1 MDIFSHGLWGGV
13 AFGRK
18 SRLSFWTAFLFGVL
32 PDFLA
37 FGPLF
42 IWLIIEWVFLGGSTS
57 HPEPG
62 NGYAN
67 IPHYVFSV
75 YNVTHS
81 LIMFLSAFLLVWVI
95 RKKPMWEMSA
105 WGFHVLLDIFTHD
118 KLFFPTPFLWPIS
131 DYNFSGVSW
140 GHPIIF
146 FPNVILLTCLY
157 TFWWYKRRKMR
168 NIGKKVDKP
177 VEK

>member
-18 SRLSFWTAFLFGVL
+18 SKFSFWSAFVFGIV

-42 IWLIIEWVFLGGSTS
+42 IWMIISWAFLGGTIM

-67 IPHYVFSV
+67 IPPYVFSV
-75 YNVTHS
+75 YDITHS
-81 LIMFLSAFLLVWVI
+81 LIVFTSAFLLVWAI
-95 RKKPMWEMSA
+95 RKKPLWEMSA
-105 WGFHVLLDIFTHD
+105 WGLHIFIDIFTHD
-118 KLFFPTPFLWPIS
+118 KSFFPTPFLWPIS
-131 DYNFSGVSW
+131 DYGFSGVSW

-146 FPNVILLTCLY
+146 FSNVTLLLCLY
-157 TFWWYKRRKMR
+157 VYWWYERRKMR
-168 NIGKKVDKP
+168 KIGKKVEKS

>member
-1 MDIFSHGLWGGV
+1 MDILSHGFWGGV

-32 PDFLA
+32 PDLLA

-42 IWLIIEWVFLGGSTS
+42 VWMIIQWMFLGGTVI

-67 IPHYVFSV
+67 IPKYVFSV
-75 YNVTHS
+75 YDVTHS
-81 LIMFLSAFLLVWVI
+81 LIVFFTAFLLVWAI
-95 RKKPMWEMSA
+95 RKKPLWEMSA
-105 WGFHVLLDIFTHD
+105 WGFHVFLDIFTHD
-118 KLFFPTPFLWPIS
+118 KSFFPTPFLWPFS
-131 DYNFSGVSW
+131 NYGFSGISW

-146 FPNVILLTCLY
+146 FPNVALLALLY
-157 TFWWYKRRKMR
+157 AYWWYERRKMR
-168 NIGKKVDKP
+168 KIGKKVEKS